1 MRTYRI
7 VYSTMKENETIEAE
21 GFEDAGLDD
30 RWIDFV
36 DEDGTKLLRIR
47 SGSVERIEL
56 ARDG

>member
-1 MRTYRI
+1 MPTYRI

-21 GFEDAGLDD
+21 GFQDAGLDD
-30 RWIDFV
+30 RWIDFL

-56 ARDG
+56 VRGG